1 MTSAV
6 RRAFTLVELLVASA
20 IMVILVLLVVKVA
33 NDTMSAYDR
42 VVADLSAQ
50 TEARAVLDNLERDLN
65 SAVIR
70 PDGRCWMEIIAPGT
84 TGAPAGYTT
93 AAMRAP
99 NIPADLQPILL
110 FFASPPDRPRFQPDA
125 TSTRDASGN
134 RINEIRG
141 DVCAIAYRIGLR
153 SPFDAPGDAVQQVYT
168 VQRTVLDAQS
178 TFTGALTGAVAISAT
193 VPPSTFWNG
202 SRSVADYTKAVREN
216 KTLFSTSANNG
227 TGTNTDWTMD
237 EANFCAQN
245 VVALGLTLWC
255 SSSESRVQDD
265 AIYLNRPAYPNGL
278 PPEALRPVLMYSNAL
293 ASAGDPPLRS
303 GTNATT
309 GSGQAAAYGGFLPST
324 TVSTPITTPTS
335 GTDRKERYLNRA
347 RIYSDRIFLDAR
359 TAPLPYTLRQ
369 VEVSVTVLTPQ
380 GSRELRGLQL
390 ATGSATF
397 TESTTSQFRRIV
409 LQQGRPYSRR
419 IQVLGT
425 GG

>member
-1 MTSAV
+1 MIPAV

-20 IMVILVLLVVKVA
+20 IMVVLVLVVVKVA
-33 NDTMSAYDR
+33 NDTLSAYDR
-42 VVADLSAQ
+42 VVAELSAQ

-70 PDGRCWMEIIAPGT
+70 PDGRCWMEIIVPGT
-84 TGAPAGYTT
+84 AAAPAGFTA

-99 NIPADLQPILL
+99 NVGPDLQPVLL

-141 DVCAIAYRIGLR
+141 DVCAIAYRMGLR
-153 SPFDAPGDAVQQVYT
+153 SPFDSPGDLIQQVYT
-168 VQRTVLDAQS
+168 VQRTVIDAQS
-178 TFTGALTGAVAISAT
+178 TFTGALTGAAAISAT
-193 VPPSTFWNG
+193 IPPSTFWNG
-202 SRSVADYTKAVREN
+202 TRSVADYTKGVREN
-216 KTLFSTSANNG
+216 KALFDGTLQG
-227 TGTNTDWTMD
+227 GWTMD

-245 VVALGLTLWC
+245 VVGLSLTLWC

-265 AIYLNRPAYPNGL
+265 AVTVSRYAYPNGL
-278 PPEALRPVLMYSNAL
+278 PPEALRPVTIYSSGLVGEPAV
-293 ASAGDPPLRS
+293 RS
-303 GTNATT
+303 GTAVTT
-309 GSGQAAAYGGFLPST
+309 GSGHLSVYAGMTPSNAIT
-324 TVSTPITTPTS
+324 APVVGDTV
-335 GTDRKERYLNRA
+335 RKERFLSRA
-347 RIYSDRIFLDAR
+347 RIFSDRILLDSRA
-359 TAPLPYTLRQ
+359 ASLPYTVRQ

-397 TESTTSQFRRIV
+397 AETTTSTFRRIV
-409 LQQGRPYSRR
+409 LQHGRSFSRR

>member
-1 MTSAV
+1 MTPAF

-20 IMVILVLLVVKVA
+20 IMVILVLVVVKVA
-33 NDTMSAYDR
+33 NDTLVAYDR
-42 VVADLSAQ
+42 VVAELAAQ

-84 TGAPAGYTT
+84 PAAPAGFTN

-99 NIPADLQPILL
+99 NIPGDLQPILL
-110 FFASPPDRPRFQPDA
+110 LFASPPDRPRFQPDA
-125 TSTRDASGN
+125 ASTRDASGN

-141 DVCAIAYRIGLR
+141 DVCAIAYRLGLR
-153 SPFDAPGDAVQQVYT
+153 SPFDSPGDLIQRVYT

-178 TFTGALTGAVAISAT
+178 TFEGALTGTAAISAT

-202 SRSVADYTKAVREN
+202 TRNVADYTKATRED
-216 KTLFSTSANNG
+216 KALMDGTSLG
-227 TGTNTDWTMD
+227 GWTMN

-245 VVALGLTLWC
+245 IVAMSLVLWC
-255 SSSESRVQDD
+255 ASTESRVADD
-265 AIYLNRPAYPNGL
+265 AAARVPNRLAYPNGL
-278 PPEALRPVLMYSNAL
+278 PPDALRPVFMVSSSTA
-293 ASAGDPPLRS
+293 AADRVLR
-303 GTNATT
+303 T
-309 GSGQAAAYGGFLPST
+309 GSSNTRGMNAAYAGLVPNNST
-324 TVSTPITTPTS
+324 AYFYNPPTGAS
-335 GTDRKERYLNRA
+335 LSQNERFNSHA
-347 RIYSDRIFLDAR
+347 RVYADRILLDKR
-359 TAPLPYTLRQ
+359 TNSLPYIVRQ

-390 ATGSATF
+390 ATGNVVFAETLS
-397 TESTTSQFRRIV
+397 SQFRRIV
-409 LQQGRPYSRR
+409 MQHGRPFSRR

>member
-1 MTSAV
+1 MIPAA

-20 IMVILVLLVVKVA
+20 IMVILVLVVVKVA
-33 NDTMSAYDR
+33 NDTLAAYDR

-84 TGAPAGYTT
+84 TGAPAGFNT
-93 AAMRAP
+93 AVTQVP
-99 NIPADLQPILL
+99 NIPADLQPVLL

-141 DVCAIAYRIGLR
+141 DVCAIAYRMGLR
-153 SPFDAPGDAVQQVYT
+153 SPFDSPGDLIQQVYT

-178 TFTGALTGAVAISAT
+178 TFTQALTGPAAISST

-202 SRSVADYTKAVREN
+202 TRNVADYTKAVREN
-216 KTLFSTSANNG
+216 KTLFSSTANNG
-227 TGTNTDWTMD
+227 TATNSDWTLD
-237 EANFCAQN
+237 DSNFCAQN
-245 VVALGLTLWC
+245 VVALSVVLWC

-265 AIYLNRPAYPNGL
+265 VAAGTVGRPGYPNGL
-278 PPEALRPVLMYSNAL
+278 TPETLRPVVMYSNASSTL
-293 ASAGDPPLRS
+293 GDPPVRS
-303 GTNATT
+303 GANATT
-309 GSGQAAAYGGFLPST
+309 GSGQYSAYGGFFFNT
-324 TVSTPITTPTS
+324 TVPTIGTTA
-335 GTDRKERYLNRA
+335 RLERYLNRA
-347 RIYSDRIFLDAR
+347 RIYSDRIILDNR
-359 TAPLPYTLRQ
+359 TAALPYTVRQ
-369 VEVSVTVLTPQ
+369 VEVSVTVLTPL
-380 GSRELRGLQL
+380 GSRELRGIQRV
-390 ATGSATF
+390 TGSAVIA
-397 TESTTSQFRRIV
+397 EGSASQFRRIV
-409 LQQGRPYSRR
+409 LQQGRSYSRR

>member
-1 MTSAV
+1 MTPAV

-20 IMVILVLLVVKVA
+20 IMVVLVLVVVKVA
-33 NDTMSAYDR
+33 NDTLSAYDR
-42 VVADLSAQ
+42 VVAELSAQ

-84 TGAPAGYTT
+84 AAAPTGFSA

-141 DVCAIAYRIGLR
+141 DVCAIAYRLGLR
-153 SPFDAPGDAVQQVYT
+153 SPFDAPGDLIQQVYT

-178 TFTGALTGAVAISAT
+178 TVTVALTGANAISAT
-193 VPPSTFWNG
+193 IPPSTFWNG
-202 SRSVADYTKAVREN
+202 TRSVADYTKGVREN
-216 KTLFSTSANNG
+216 KALFDGTLQG
-227 TGTNTDWTMD
+227 GWTMD

-245 VVALGLTLWC
+245 VVGLSLTLWC

-265 AIYLNRPAYPNGL
+265 AVTVSRYAYPNGL
-278 PPEALRPVLMYSNAL
+278 PPEALRPVTIYSSGL
-293 ASAGDPPLRS
+293 VGEPTVRS
-303 GTNATT
+303 GTTVAPT
-309 GSGQAAAYGGFLPST
+309 GSGHLAAYAGMTASNAIALPT
-324 TVSTPITTPTS
+324 ITDTV
-335 GTDRKERYLNRA
+335 RKERFLSRA
-347 RIYSDRIFLDAR
+347 RIFSDRILLDNRVA
-359 TAPLPYTLRQ
+359 ALPYTVRQ

-397 TESTTSQFRRIV
+397 TENTTSTFRRIV
-409 LQQGRPYSRR
+409 LQHGRSFSRR